1 MPRQRS
7 HPTEQQVQLDKPDEF
22 MSGVQLIGIRLIE
35 ESIQALVASPEPAE
49 NTVNFSFKNRWAPS
63 EMGFQAQQSMETVFT
78 HGEERIGHINCV
90 LALDYITSSD
100 RNAPN
105 YTKRIHEFVA
115 NSVQFHAWPYL
126 REYLQNC
133 LSRMGWPALC
143 LPLLKQRIVAPAS
156 ADESNGTPQE
166 SASSSASPPPPTK
179 DRKKR
184 ARSRSE

>member
-1 MPRQRS
+1 MPRQRN
-7 HPTEQQVQLDKPDEF
+7 HPTEQQMLLDKSAEF
-22 MSGVQLIGIRLIE
+22 MAGVQLISIRLIE

-78 HGEERIGHINCV
+78 RGEEKIGHINCV
-90 LALDYITSSD
+90 LALDYTTSSD
-100 RNAPN
+100 RGDPD
-105 YTKRIHEFVA
+105 YTKRVHEFVE

-133 LSRMGWPALC
+133 LSRMGWPSLC
-143 LPLLKQRIVAPAS
+143 LPLLKQRIVAPVHIG
-156 ADESNGTPQE
+156 ESNGTSSSV
-166 SASSSASPPPPTK
+166 SASSASQSPTTN

-184 ARSRSE
+184 ARKSE

>member
-22 MSGVQLIGIRLIE
+22 MAGVQLIGIRLIE
-35 ESIQALVASPEPAE
+35 ESILALVASPEPAE

-78 HGEERIGHINCV
+78 HGEEKIGHIICV
-90 LALDYITSSD
+90 LALDYTTSSD
-100 RNAPN
+100 RSAPD
-105 YTKRIHEFVA
+105 YAKQVHDFVA

-133 LSRMGWPALC
+133 LSRMGWPSLC
-143 LPLLKQRIVAPAS
+143 LPLLKQRIVAPVVFEQRE
-156 ADESNGTPQE
+156 DEAATVLGKAATAQANGRL
-166 SASSSASPPPPTK
+166 SPCE
-179 DRKKR
+179 KK
-184 ARSRSE
+184 SRE